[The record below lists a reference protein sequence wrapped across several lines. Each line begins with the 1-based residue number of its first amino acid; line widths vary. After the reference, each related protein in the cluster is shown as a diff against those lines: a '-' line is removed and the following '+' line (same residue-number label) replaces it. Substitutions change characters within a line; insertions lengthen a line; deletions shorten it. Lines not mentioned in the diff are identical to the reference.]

1 MENIP
6 GYDVWKTTPPEDP
19 EPVTY
24 CDVCGGPVFSGDY
37 LTDISGEKWC
47 DECLK
52 EIRRVV

>member
-1 MENIP
+1 MENMP